1 MNNNRQSLPVAISRA
16 LLLAFLL
23 YMQVPLIVAHGEAA
37 VDSAEADVDVKEF
50 RLEDLEAKL
59 LTMQPGPE
67 HDYFAG
73 VLANRA
79 GRLEESIRLL
89 NSALPGIR
97 TSRPDRAAI
106 ALQALADDY
115 NKTFRYA
122 DAAQAYDDL
131 LTNFARQLGAS
142 RLQDTKD
149 DSGLAH
155 ILREAPPQTITWDGP
170 TQLKTERNPLGSIN
184 TELTVNGIREQWL
197 LDTGA
202 NLSVA
207 TRSFANRLGLK
218 LLPGVGQTTSGV
230 TGIENPLQLALLP
243 TLQMG
248 GATLHNVVIMV
259 MDDSNLKV
267 GLGKESYQINGI
279 IGYPVYQA
287 LGTITFLQ
295 SGEFVAGDKTR
306 SGHAGARMY
315 MEQLTPVIECA
326 VQGKNLP
333 FTLDTGAS
341 ATNLSVRYY
350 DRFRSDSASWKKAQS
365 KSFGAGGVVKRKVY
379 LQQELSLGIGNKAA
393 TLQRVLIFPSKM
405 GAGIDNLYGNLGQDV
420 WAKFDSFTLD
430 FSTMTFSLG
439 EPLSPSRTTKD

>member
-1 MNNNRQSLPVAISRA
+1 MNKKRQSFPVALSKA
-16 LLLAFLL
+16 LLLALL
-23 YMQVPLIVAHGEAA
+23 LCMQLPLIAA
-37 VDSAEADVDVKEF
+37 PSKAAADSAEADADVKEF
-50 RLEDLEAKL
+50 RLEELEAKL
-59 LTMQPGPE
+59 PSMQPGPE

-131 LTNFARQLGAS
+131 LAHFATELVGSQ
-142 RLQDTKD
+142 LQDTKD

-184 TELTVNGIREQWL
+184 TELTVNGVQEQWL

-207 TRSFANRLGLK
+207 TRGFANRLGLK

-306 SGHAGARMY
+306 SGQPGARMY
-315 MEQLTPVIECA
+315 MEQLTPVIVCA

-333 FTLDTGAS
+333 FSLDTGAS
-341 ATNLSVRYY
+341 ETNLSVRYY

-379 LQQELSLGIGNKAA
+379 LQPELSLGIGNKTA
-393 TLQRVLIFPSKM
+393 TLQRALIFPSTM

-439 EPLSPSRTTKD
+439 EPLSPSASH

>member
-1 MNNNRQSLPVAISRA
+1 MNKNRQGFPAALSKA
-16 LLLAFLL
+16 LLLALL
-23 YMQVPLIVAHGEAA
+23 IYMQAQLAA
-37 VDSAEADVDVKEF
+37 APGKAPVDSAEADVDVREF
-50 RLEDLEAKL
+50 RLEELEAKL
-59 LTMQPGPE
+59 LAMQPGPE

-73 VLANRA
+73 VLANRS

-97 TSRPDRAAI
+97 TSHPDRAAI
-106 ALQALADDY
+106 ALLSLADNY

-131 LTNFARQLGAS
+131 LAHFASELVGS
-142 RLQDTKD
+142 RFQDTKD

-155 ILREAPPQTITWDGP
+155 LLRDAPPQTITWDGP
-170 TQLKTERNPLGSIN
+170 TRLKTERNPLGSIN
-184 TELTVNGIREQWL
+184 TELTVNGVREEWL

-207 TRSFANRLGLK
+207 TRSFANRLRLK

-243 TLQMG
+243 ALQMG

-259 MDDSNLKV
+259 MDDASLKV

-279 IGYPVYQA
+279 IGYPVYSA
-287 LGTITFLQ
+287 LGTVTFLQ
-295 SGEFVAGDKTR
+295 NGEFVAGDKTQSSR
-306 SGHAGARMY
+306 AGARMY
-315 MEQLTPVIECA
+315 MEQLTPVIECV
-326 VQGKNLP
+326 VQGRNLP

-350 DRFRSDSASWKKAQS
+350 DRFRAGSASWKKAQS
-365 KSFGAGGVVKRKVY
+365 KSFGAGGVIKRKVY
-379 LQQELSLGIGNKAA
+379 LQPELSLGIGDKTA
-393 TLQRVLIFPSKM
+393 TLQRVIIFPSTM

-420 WAKFDSFTLD
+420 WAKFDSFTLN

-439 EPLSPSRTTKD
+439 DPLPPPASQ

>member
-1 MNNNRQSLPVAISRA
+1 MNKKRQSFPVALSKA
-16 LLLAFLL
+16 LLLALL
-23 YMQVPLIVAHGEAA
+23 LCMQLPLIAA
-37 VDSAEADVDVKEF
+37 PSKAAADSAEADADVKEF
-50 RLEDLEAKL
+50 RLEELEAKL
-59 LTMQPGPE
+59 PSMQPGPE

-131 LTNFARQLGAS
+131 LTNFASQLSGS
-142 RLQDTKD
+142 QLQDTKD

-170 TQLKTERNPLGSIN
+170 TRLKTERNPLGSIN
-184 TELTVNGIREQWL
+184 TELTVNGVQEQWL

-218 LLPGVGQTTSGV
+218 FLPGVAQTTSGI
-230 TGIENPLQLALLP
+230 TGIENPIQVALLP

-248 GATLHNVVIMV
+248 RATLHNVVIMV
-259 MDDSNLKV
+259 MDDANLKV
-267 GLGKESYQINGI
+267 GLGGKESYQINGI

-287 LGTITFLQ
+287 IGTITFLQ

-306 SGHAGARMY
+306 SAQAGARMY
-315 MEQLTPVIECA
+315 MEQLTPVIVCA

-341 ATNLSVRYY
+341 ETDLSVRYY
-350 DRFRSDSASWKKAQS
+350 DRFRNDSARWKKVKT
-365 KSFGAGGVVKRKVY
+365 KSFGAGGIVKRKAY
-379 LQQELSLGIGNKAA
+379 LQPELSLGIGNKTA
-393 TLQRVLIFPSKM
+393 TLQKVFIFPAKM

-439 EPLSPSRTTKD
+439 DPLPPPASH

>member
-1 MNNNRQSLPVAISRA
+1 MNKNHQSFPVAISKA
-16 LLLAFLL
+16 LLLALL
-23 YMQVPLIVAHGEAA
+23 LSMQVPLIVAA

-50 RLEDLEAKL
+50 RLEELEAKL

-73 VLANRA
+73 VLANRSSH
-79 GRLEESIRLL
+79 LEESIRLL

-106 ALQALADDY
+106 ALKSLADDY
-115 NKTFRYA
+115 NKTFRYD
-122 DAAQAYDDL
+122 DAAHAYDDL
-131 LTNFARQLGAS
+131 LANFASQLAGS
-142 RLQDTKD
+142 QLQDTKD

-170 TQLKTERNPLGSIN
+170 TRLKTERNPLGSIN
-184 TELTVNGIREQWL
+184 SELTVNGVREQWL

-218 LLPGVGQTTSGV
+218 FLPGVAQTTSGI
-230 TGIENPLQLALLP
+230 TGIENPIQVALLP

-248 GATLHNVVIMV
+248 GATLHHVVIMV
-259 MDDSNLKV
+259 MDDTNLKV
-267 GLGKESYQINGI
+267 GLGGKESYQINGI

-287 LGTITFLQ
+287 MGTVTFLQ

-306 SGHAGARMY
+306 SGQAGARMY
-315 MEQLTPVIECA
+315 MEQLTPVIVCA

-341 ATNLSVRYY
+341 ETDLSVRYY
-350 DRFRSDSASWKKAQS
+350 DRFRNDSAKWKKVRT
-365 KSFGAGGVVKRKVY
+365 KSFGAGGIVKRKAY
-379 LQQELSLGIGNKAA
+379 LQPELSLGIGNKTA
-393 TLQRVLIFPSKM
+393 TLQKVFIFPTKM

-439 EPLSPSRTTKD
+439 DPLPPPARH